1 MTGWISDAIS
11 DMDGDGCRDSD
22 EDSDDDGDGFQD
34 VDDNCPSGET
44 DWVSTP
50 ENDWDR
56 DGCRDATED
65 DDDDQDTVSDSVDQC
80 PHTPLGEDIDITG
93 CGWFTQQD
101 TDNDGVW
108 DHLDNCQSTPNA
120 LIRETFNESH
130 GFGVDEIGCWPGESD
145 DDDDGK
151 LLYIDDC
158 PNTPAQYKTMTSV
171 DGCHVSEYDIDMDGV
186 AGDLVSPFGPDQC
199 TATSDEATRTNNSG
213 FGAVDTF
220 GCWSGDSDTDGDSI
234 RLYLDMCPETPVGES
249 VLDAG
254 PELIG
259 CSASQR
265 DEDADG
271 VMSDIDACP
280 ETPAKE
286 DVQTEGEYAGC
297 SLDERVNLGDTSA
310 ILQKNLLWIVIGSL
324 FFIGLAVMGT
334 LMVLRRKEQTPTT
347 TGSFE
352 QSMVAPTGFAT
363 PAVAAA
369 PQVAADYTQLPG
381 GGSYSTG
388 AMGETIY
395 NAPDGTNWQM
405 QADSSFTRIN

>member
-1 MTGWISDAIS
+1 
-11 DMDGDGCRDSD
+11 
-22 EDSDDDGDGFQD
+22 
-34 VDDNCPSGET
+34 
-44 DWVSTP
+44 
-50 ENDWDR
+50 
-56 DGCRDATED
+56 
-65 DDDDQDTVSDSVDQC
+65 
-80 PHTPLGEDIDITG
+80 
-93 CGWFTQQD
+93 
-101 TDNDGVW
+101 
-108 DHLDNCQSTPNA
+108 
-120 LIRETFNESH
+120 
-130 GFGVDEIGCWPGESD
+130 
-145 DDDDGK
+145 
-151 LLYIDDC
+151 
-158 PNTPAQYKTMTSV
+158 MTSV
-171 DGCHVSEYDIDMDGV
+171 DGCHISEYDIDMDGV

-199 TATSDEATRTNNSG
+199 TETSDEATRTSNAG
-213 FGAVDTF
+213 YGDVDAF
-220 GCWSGDSDTDGDSI
+220 GCWSGDSDTDGDGI
-234 RLYLDMCPETPVGES
+234 RLYLDMCPDTPAGES

-254 PELIG
+254 AELIG

-265 DEDADG
+265 DEDGDG

-334 LMVLRRKEQTPTT
+334 LMVLRRKEQAPTT
-347 TGSFE
+347 EGSFE
-352 QSMVAPTGFAT
+352 QSMVSPGGFAQA

-395 NAPDGTNWQM
+395 NAPDGSNWQM